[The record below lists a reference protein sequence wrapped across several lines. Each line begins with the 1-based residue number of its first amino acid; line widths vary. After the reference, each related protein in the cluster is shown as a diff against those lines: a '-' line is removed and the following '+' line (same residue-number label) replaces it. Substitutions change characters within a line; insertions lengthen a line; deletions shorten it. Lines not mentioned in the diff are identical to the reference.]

1 MHKTT
6 ENTSGVI
13 AITNK
18 ARVYNTDIGIYQE
31 HFLND
36 RFNYT
41 VRLDNG
47 RIEMSREI
55 AQDYEVQPSSI
66 SEERIMR
73 VAQSYRN
80 Q

>member
-1 MHKTT
+1 MHKTK
-6 ENTSGVI
+6 ENINGVT
-13 AITNK
+13 AITDI
-18 ARVYNTDIGIYQE
+18 ARRYNPDIGIYQE
-31 HFLND
+31 HFVND

-55 AQDYEVQPSSI
+55 AQDYEVQPNSI
-66 SEERIMR
+66 SEERVMR